1 MTPHREFFLFEKRL
15 LLSRELKKLVT
26 FTVFSTKKIKL
37 LHIFFKK
44 NLVTQKKRRQLGD

>member
-26 FTVFSTKKIKL
+26 FTVFSTKKKIKL

-44 NLVTQKKRRQLGD
+44 NLVTQTKGVS